1 MAKDLEL
8 EKSSPESEEAKDK
21 LKKDDEK
28 SKKAEKDSKGAKSEK
43 SAKSDKAD
51 KKDKDKDKKATK
63 GKKPKKGPIK
73 YLKDAKSEF
82 KKVVWPT
89 PKETTRNTIVVIVV
103 CLLAGLFVFG
113 LDSLFGLLNNLLFK

>member
-21 LKKDDEK
+21 LSKDNEK
-28 SKKAEKDSKGAKSEK
+28 SKKTEKSGKGEK
-43 SAKSDKAD
+43 SAKTDKAD
-51 KKDKDKDKKATK
+51 KKDRDKKAAAK

>member
-8 EKSSPESEEAKDK
+8 EKSSPESEEAKNK
-21 LKKDDEK
+21 LSKDDDK
-28 SKKAEKDSKGAKSEK
+28 SKKTEKAGKGAKT
-43 SAKSDKAD
+43 DKAD
-51 KKDKDKDKKATK
+51 KKDKDKKAAAK

>member
-21 LKKDDEK
+21 LSKDNEK
-28 SKKAEKDSKGAKSEK
+28 SKKTEKAGKGAKT
-43 SAKSDKAD
+43 DKAD
-51 KKDKDKDKKATK
+51 KKDKDKKAAAK

>member
-21 LKKDDEK
+21 LSKDDEK
-28 SKKAEKDSKGAKSEK
+28 SKKTEKGSKGAKT
-43 SAKSDKAD
+43 DKAD
-51 KKDKDKDKKATK
+51 KKDKDKKAAK

-73 YLKDAKSEF
+73 YLKDARSEF

-103 CLLAGLFVFG
+103 CLLAGLLVFG

>member
-21 LKKDDEK
+21 LSKDNEK
-28 SKKAEKDSKGAKSEK
+28 SKKSGKGEKGAKT
-43 SAKSDKAD
+43 DKAD
-51 KKDKDKDKKATK
+51 KKDKKAAAK

>member
-21 LKKDDEK
+21 LSKDNEK
-28 SKKAEKDSKGAKSEK
+28 SKKTKKSGKGEK
-43 SAKSDKAD
+43 SAKTDKAD
-51 KKDKDKDKKATK
+51 KKDKDKKAAAK

>member
-21 LKKDDEK
+21 LKKDDDK
-28 SKKAEKDSKGAKSEK
+28 SKKNEKGAKAE
-43 SAKSDKAD
+43 KAD
-51 KKDKDKDKKATK
+51 KNDKDKKAAK
-63 GKKPKKGPIK
+63 VKKAKKGPIK

-89 PKETTRNTIVVIVV
+89 PKETTRNTIVVVVV

>member
-21 LKKDDEK
+21 LKKDDDK
-28 SKKAEKDSKGAKSEK
+28 SKKNEKGAKAE
-43 SAKSDKAD
+43 KAD
-51 KKDKDKDKKATK
+51 KKDKDKKAAKVKKA
-63 GKKPKKGPIK
+63 KKGPIK

-89 PKETTRNTIVVIVV
+89 PKETTRNTIVVVV
-103 CLLAGLFVFG
+103 ICLLAGLFVFG

>member
-21 LKKDDEK
+21 LNKDDEK
-28 SKKAEKDSKGAKSEK
+28 SKKIDKEAKSE
-43 SAKSDKAD
+43 KAD
-51 KKDKDKDKKATK
+51 KKDKDKKAAK
-63 GKKPKKGPIK
+63 GKKKKGPIK

-89 PKETTRNTIVVIVV
+89 PKETTRNTIVVVIV

>member
-21 LKKDDEK
+21 LSKDNEK
-28 SKKAEKDSKGAKSEK
+28 SKKTEKSGKGEKGAKT
-43 SAKSDKAD
+43 DKAD
-51 KKDKDKDKKATK
+51 KKDKDKKAAAK

>member
-21 LKKDDEK
+21 LSKDDDK
-28 SKKAEKDSKGAKSEK
+28 SKKTEKAGKGAKT
-43 SAKSDKAD
+43 DKAD
-51 KKDKDKDKKATK
+51 KKDKDKKAAAK

-89 PKETTRNTIVVIVV
+89 PKETTRNTIIVV

>member
-21 LKKDDEK
+21 LNKDDEK
-28 SKKAEKDSKGAKSEK
+28 SKKTDKGAKSEK
-43 SAKSDKAD
+43 ADKNDKAD
-51 KKDKDKDKKATK
+51 KKDKKAAAK

-89 PKETTRNTIVVIVV
+89 PKETTRNTIVVVVV
-103 CLLAGLFVFG
+103 CLLAGLLVFG

>member
-21 LKKDDEK
+21 VKKGTEK
-28 SKKAEKDSKGAKSEK
+28 SKKT
-43 SAKSDKAD
+43 
-51 KKDKDKDKKATK
+51 DKDKDKKAAK
-63 GKKPKKGPIK
+63 GKKPKKGLVK

-89 PKETTRNTIVVIVV
+89 PKETTRNTVVVVVICV
-103 CLLAGLFVFG
+103 LAGLLVFG
-113 LDSLFGLLNNLLFK
+113 LDSLFGLLNNLLFH

>member
-28 SKKAEKDSKGAKSEK
+28 SKKAEKDSKGAKGAKSEK

-51 KKDKDKDKKATK
+51 KKDKKAAK
-63 GKKPKKGPIK
+63 GKKKGPIK

>member
-21 LKKDDEK
+21 VK
-28 SKKAEKDSKGAKSEK
+28 KGAEKSEK
-43 SAKSDKAD
+43 TDKSGG
-51 KKDKDKDKKATK
+51 KDKDKDKKAAK
-63 GKKPKKGPIK
+63 GKKPKKGLVK

-89 PKETTRNTIVVIVV
+89 PKETTRNTVVVAVI

-113 LDSLFGLLNNLLFK
+113 LDSLFGLLNNLLFH

>member
-21 LKKDDEK
+21 VKKGTEK
-28 SKKAEKDSKGAKSEK
+28 SKKT
-43 SAKSDKAD
+43 
-51 KKDKDKDKKATK
+51 DKDKDKKAAK
-63 GKKPKKGPIK
+63 GKKPKKGLVK

-89 PKETTRNTIVVIVV
+89 PKETTRNTVVVVVICV
-103 CLLAGLFVFG
+103 LAGLFVFG
-113 LDSLFGLLNNLLFK
+113 LDSLFGLLNNLLFH

>member
-21 LKKDDEK
+21 VKKGTEK
-28 SKKAEKDSKGAKSEK
+28 SKKT
-43 SAKSDKAD
+43 
-51 KKDKDKDKKATK
+51 DKDKDKKAAK
-63 GKKPKKGPIK
+63 GKKPKKGLVK

-89 PKETTRNTIVVIVV
+89 PKETTRNTAVVVVICV
-103 CLLAGLFVFG
+103 LAGLFVFG
-113 LDSLFGLLNNLLFK
+113 LDSLFGLLNNLLFH

>member
-21 LKKDDEK
+21 LSKDDDK
-28 SKKAEKDSKGAKSEK
+28 SKKTEKPGNGAKT
-43 SAKSDKAD
+43 DKTD
-51 KKDKDKDKKATK
+51 KKDKDNKAAAK

>member
-21 LKKDDEK
+21 LSKDDDK
-28 SKKAEKDSKGAKSEK
+28 SKKIEKAGKGAKT
-43 SAKSDKAD
+43 DKTD
-51 KKDKDKDKKATK
+51 KKDKDKKAAAK

>member
-8 EKSSPESEEAKDK
+8 EKSSPESEESNGKV
-21 LKKDDEK
+21 KKSAEK
-28 SKKAEKDSKGAKSEK
+28 SKKTDKSGG
-43 SAKSDKAD
+43 
-51 KKDKDKDKKATK
+51 KDKDKKAAK
-63 GKKPKKGPIK
+63 GKKPKKGLVK

-89 PKETTRNTIVVIVV
+89 PKETTRNTVVVVVV